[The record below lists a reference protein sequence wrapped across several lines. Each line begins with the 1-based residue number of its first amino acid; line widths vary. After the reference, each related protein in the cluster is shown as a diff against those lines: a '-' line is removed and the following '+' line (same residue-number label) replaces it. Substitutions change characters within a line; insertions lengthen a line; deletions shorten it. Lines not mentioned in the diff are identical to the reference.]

1 MKRQRNAKIIAT
13 LGPSSSD
20 PQVIR
25 QLFDAGVDVFR
36 LNFSH
41 GSQSDHLQRLT
52 AIRALERESGRPIG
66 VLLDLQGPKLRLGTF
81 EGGSAELL
89 AGGSFRLDMNAAA
102 GTNRRAPLM
111 HREIFEAIEPGSELL
126 LDDGKIRLSV
136 ESKGP
141 DYAETRVVV
150 GGRISD
156 RKG

>member
-41 GSQSDHLQRLT
+41 GTQSDHLQRLT

-89 AGGSFRLDMNAAA
+89 AGEPFRLDMNPAAGTCA
-102 GTNRRAPLM
+102 AWETPVATTTRRAATASPPASRSSKPDAPRSRDVTITSSTLGTNRRWKAV
-111 HREIFEAIEPGSELL
+111 A
-126 LDDGKIRLSV
+126 
-136 ESKGP
+136 
-141 DYAETRVVV
+141 
-150 GGRISD
+150 
-156 RKG
+156 